1 MTKTLHPAYQ
11 IASELYAEPRD
22 LEPHEQTF
30 LSAVHLAGTRR
41 SETVGFAVRHYGDLS
56 EGYWATV
63 RLADRQLAADLG
75 MALTKYRHEAERID
89 QGEDRFDEAMAAIEA
104 ILKTAEPVAKTAE
117 RVS

>member
-1 MTKTLHPAYQ
+1 MAKTTHPAYR
-11 IASELYAEPRD
+11 IVSELYSDPRD
-22 LEPHEQTF
+22 LELYEQTF

-41 SETVGFAVRHYGDLS
+41 AETTGFAVRHYGDLT

-75 MALTKYRHEAERID
+75 MALTKYRNEAEQID

-104 ILKTAEPVAKTAE
+104 VLNIAEPRAKTAE